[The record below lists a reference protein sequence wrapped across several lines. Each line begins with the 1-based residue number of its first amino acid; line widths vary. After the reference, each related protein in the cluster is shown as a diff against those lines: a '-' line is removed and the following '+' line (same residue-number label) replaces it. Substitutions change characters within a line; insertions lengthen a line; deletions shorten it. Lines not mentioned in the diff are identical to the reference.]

1 MQRRRRAGK
10 TTSREVKELMLIYSM
25 FKQIAEK
32 HNIQSGE
39 ELMKFICTH
48 DEKGNPRV
56 RQAEAQ
62 TSVQSLD

>member
-10 TTSREVKELMLIYSM
+10 TTSHEVKELMLIYSM

-32 HNIQSGE
+32 HYFQSSE
-39 ELMKFICTH
+39 ELMKFLCTH
-48 DEKGNPRV
+48 DVNGNPIGT
-56 RQAEAQ
+56 QIEEQ